1 MSLPVLIGLLIA
13 AVAVL
18 YVIAPLLWPRSFGVG
33 ERGAPVAAPDE
44 GSTLLALRDQ
54 LLASIVD
61 LDFERA
67 VGKTD
72 EEEYQQERG
81 ALKRRALAVIRT
93 LDERNADTAALG
105 ETVEQEIRRARARR
119 VADAAPAATESESP
133 DLYDEVERQIR
144 ALRSARGAKTAR
156 AE

>member
-1 MSLPVLIGLLIA
+1 MSAPVLIGLLIA
-13 AVAVL
+13 SVAVL
-18 YVIAPLLWPRSFGVG
+18 YVIAPLIWPRPFGVG
-33 ERGAPVAAPDE
+33 IPEAVIPTPDDA
-44 GSTLLALRDQ
+44 STLVTLRDQ
-54 LLASIVD
+54 ILASIVD

-93 LDERNADTAALG
+93 IDERSADADALG
-105 ETVEQEIRRARARR
+105 ATIEQEIRRARAQR
-119 VADAAPAATESESP
+119 VAGATATGAAGESSE
-133 DLYDEVERQIR
+133 LYDEVERQIR
-144 ALRSARGAKTAR
+144 ALRSARGAHATR